1 MKNQIEQILQVII
14 GLPLW
19 SIGRAGDLE
28 WFEIGDE
35 RRVIPINNGE
45 TKIISEYALHVQ
57 CAWRIRNLNQIY
69 VASRDRYYPQG
80 EDPYKD
86 FEKFDW
92 DKPGVN
98 RLDERISKLFDERMG
113 KPLKILSLVADNV
126 GGICLTLSDGYYLE
140 VFPDDSLY
148 GEYWRLLQPY
158 TNKQHFVVTGHGFE
172 FE

>member
-98 RLDERISKLFDERMG
+98 R
-113 KPLKILSLVADNV
+113 
-126 GGICLTLSDGYYLE
+126 
-140 VFPDDSLY
+140 
-148 GEYWRLLQPY
+148 
-158 TNKQHFVVTGHGFE
+158 
-172 FE
+172 